1 MKKFILPSLVGGL
14 ILFFWQFLSFA
25 AINLHGSAQE
35 YTPLD
40 RDILAFLAE
49 LDLEEG
55 MYALGSPSPE
65 ERADPDGLGAEYM
78 ARMEGQPHAVL
89 NYRSEWRGNML
100 PNLIRSL
107 VMNLLT
113 AALMFWLVGQ
123 LSNPTLGKRVAVAVG
138 IGFLGFMFY
147 PYSNFIWFKNP
158 DIWAHLAD
166 AVIPFALIGAVF
178 STFSGHS

>member
-1 MKKFILPSLVGGL
+1 MRRLLLSSLAGGL

-25 AINLHGSAQE
+25 GLNLHGAAQE

-40 RDILAFLAE
+40 QEILAHLAK
-49 LDLEEG
+49 LDLDEG

-89 NYRSEWRGNML
+89 NYRHAWSGNML
-100 PNLIRSL
+100 PNLLRSL
-107 VMNLLT
+107 MMNVLT
-113 AALMFWLVGQ
+113 ALLLVWLLGQ
-123 LSNPTLGKRVAVAVG
+123 ISDPTLGKRIGIAVAVG
-138 IGFLGFMFY
+138 FIGFMFY
-147 PYSNFIWFKNP
+147 PYSNFIWYKNP

-166 AVIPFALIGAVF
+166 SVVPFALIGLLSSRF
-178 STFSGHS
+178 LDR